1 MRRVLQ
7 YTSVLGIGALL
18 LTGLTG
24 CPPAPSP
31 PPPESV
37 LAGTW
42 KLTGDLVDQEVD
54 DFLIHFDDNGT
65 ITSLTYVVNHITIGP
80 EMVVRA
86 SSQVTALNVS
96 IRATW
101 DGGCTLFFEGLMNA
115 TETRIDGEA
124 SFRIVISPPVSVA
137 IPPGPA
143 TLTRQ

>member
-24 CPPAPSP
+24 CTPVP

-42 KLTGDLVDQEVD
+42 KLTGDLVDQEVG
-54 DFLIHFDDNGT
+54 DFLIHFDDSGT
-65 ITSLTYVVNHITIGP
+65 ITSLTYILNQVTIGP
-80 EMVVRA
+80 ELVVRA
-86 SSQVTALNVS
+86 SSQVTGLNVS
-96 IRATW
+96 ISATW
-101 DGGCTLFFEGLMNA
+101 DGGSTLFFEGLMNA
-115 TETRIDGEA
+115 METRIDGEA
-124 SFRIVISPPVSVA
+124 SFRIVINPPVSVA